1 MGKGDAARTER
12 ELAELRGR
20 IAREV
25 ALLKERARGDLD
37 VRRLVARRPVPIL
50 GGAAA
55 AATLLV
61 ASVARRIGEARRRR
75 PMREIDL
82 VIERLGG
89 RVDKLKKK
97 QRDRLRESIRKEI
110 GEAEMGRKLERMVWT
125 AVGAGLSALAAVLA
139 RRSASA
145 FFREPPREAEAE
157 PEEGAR

>member
-25 ALLKERARGDLD
+25 ALLKERAREDLD
-37 VRRLVARRPVPIL
+37 VRRLLARRPVPIL

-89 RVDKLKKK
+89 RADKLKKK
-97 QRDRLRESIRKEI
+97 QRERLRESIRRQI
-110 GEAEMGRKLERMVWT
+110 GEAEMGTKLERVVWA
-125 AVGAGLSALAAVLA
+125 AVAASLSALAAALA

-145 FFREPPREAEAE
+145 FFREPPRDTEVE
-157 PEEGAR
+157 PEEVTR